1 MPDTDFT
8 PLNFK
13 IEAAFKTYIDSIR
26 ASMSMTGLQV
36 LVAHQ
41 DTAALEV
48 PRIVIE
54 CTRLDPHAPDLPG
67 VMSADVMVKYI
78 SQADTTAAATHKT
91 NAGTVASWLHD
102 ISTVRTA
109 LNTSNAIKVYW
120 YEFIGIAFDAD
131 DDTGKLTTSIGFKL
145 IAQGKSIA

>member
-1 MPDTDFT
+1 MPDTDYT
-8 PLNFK
+8 PLNYK
-13 IEAAFKTYIDSIR
+13 LEAAFKTYLDTITT
-26 ASMSMTGLQV
+26 SMSMTGLQV
-36 LVAHQ
+36 IAAHQ
-41 DTAALEV
+41 DTAALES

-54 CTRLDPHAPDLPG
+54 CTRLDPHNADLPG

-78 SQADTTAAATHKT
+78 SMADTTTAATHKT

-120 YEFIGIAFDAD
+120 YQFTGLTFDRD
-131 DDTGKLTTSIGFKL
+131 DDSGRFTTSIGFNL
-145 IAQGKSIA
+145 LAQGKSIA